1 MKRIYL
7 LRHFKSSREHPSG
20 DFDRPLAP
28 RGRRA
33 GAAISAWLAENDVA
47 PELVLAS
54 AATRAKETLALILPA
69 LGESRIE
76 IERGLYLASVEA
88 LLQRLQRAPDD
99 VASIMIVAHN
109 PGLGELA
116 ARWGDESDA
125 FPTGALSGFSMRIA
139 SWREIGRA
147 KGELI
152 CRARPREL
160 D

>member
-33 GAAISAWLAENDVA
+33 GAAVSTWLAENEVA
-47 PELVLAS
+47 PDFVLVS
-54 AATRAKETLALILPA
+54 AALRAKETLALILPA
-69 LGESRIE
+69 LGETRIA
-76 IERGLYLASVEA
+76 IERGLYLASLEA
-88 LLQRLQRAPDD
+88 LLQRLQRVEDEF
-99 VASIMIVAHN
+99 ASVMIIAHN